1 MTYIE
6 ICEINAH
13 LPLCRCIYVP
23 EYLNL
28 WKFKS
33 ASERD
38 QRKTKFLQIKFGH
51 KQQKENI
58 FFYFS
63 IFKLNICWYMY
74 IWLLWTLF
82 FTRKHHKLNCYTRI
96 IFNWTST
103 NVIQNIMCWTD
114 FTQEDSSYTRFLWNA
129 SKTDINNFQN
139 YLHDKMFIT
148 RYFQ

>member
-58 FFYFS
+58 FFLFQHFQTKY
-63 IFKLNICWYMY
+63 ILVHVYM
-74 IWLLWTLF
+74 ITMNTF
-82 FTRKHHKLNCYTRI
+82 FTRKHYKLNCYTRI
-96 IFNWTST
+96 IINWTST
-103 NVIQNIMCWTD
+103 NVIQNITCWTY
-114 FTQEDSSYTRFLWNA
+114 FTQEDSSYSRFLWNA
-129 SKTDINNFQN
+129 PKTDINNF
-139 YLHDKMFIT
+139 
-148 RYFQ
+148 